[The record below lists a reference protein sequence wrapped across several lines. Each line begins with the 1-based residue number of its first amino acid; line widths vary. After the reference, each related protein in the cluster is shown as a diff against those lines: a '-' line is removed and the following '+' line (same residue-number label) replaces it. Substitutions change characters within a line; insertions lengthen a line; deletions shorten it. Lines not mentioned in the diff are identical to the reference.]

1 MKQKKFKKRFVFRP
15 ARLFKHLVL
24 ILVAFISAFPFYWM
38 LSAATNNTT
47 DIIKGHMLPGNY
59 LLENWMALTA
69 ASIALPPAASTAAP
83 ASTASG
89 CGATIIARGFG
100 MRRSGRA
107 MITSFPR

>member
-47 DIIKGHMLPGNY
+47 DIIKGHILPGNY
-59 LLENWMALTA
+59 LMENWKALTA
-69 ASIALPPAASTAAP
+69 AGKIGPAFYNSMRNAGLLTIASM
-83 ASTASG
+83 
-89 CGATIIARGFG
+89 F
-100 MRRSGRA
+100 
-107 MITSFPR
+107 